1 TRRNPVLMGCQT
13 HKLKQAQYHQR
24 ALQAGTKK
32 KKKPAIRRA
41 SSGSLRFSTSSM
53 FLWSLLFTATETS
66 SFSLHEPS
74 VFFKNFSAS
83 QPPQTPEKNPFFA
96 DACVFAK
103 TVCGWG
109 SCDDGDRTRESSA
122 TGAESFI
129 DSGHLM
135 SCHKN
140 RM

>member
-1 TRRNPVLMGCQT
+1 
-13 HKLKQAQYHQR
+13 
-24 ALQAGTKK
+24 
-32 KKKPAIRRA
+32 
-41 SSGSLRFSTSSM
+41 
-53 FLWSLLFTATETS
+53 
-66 SFSLHEPS
+66 
-74 VFFKNFSAS
+74 
-83 QPPQTPEKNPFFA
+83 
-96 DACVFAK
+96 VFAK

-109 SCDDGDRTRESSA
+109 SCDDGNRTRESSA

>member
-1 TRRNPVLMGCQT
+1 
-13 HKLKQAQYHQR
+13 
-24 ALQAGTKK
+24 
-32 KKKPAIRRA
+32 
-41 SSGSLRFSTSSM
+41 M
-53 FLWSLLFTATETS
+53 FLWSLLSVATETS
-66 SFSLHEPS
+66 SFSLHELS
-74 VFFKNFSAS
+74 VFFKNFSAA
-83 QPPQTPEKNPFFA
+83 QPPRHPKKNPFFA

>member
-1 TRRNPVLMGCQT
+1 QEFFNSTVSQEPR
-13 HKLKQAQYHQR
+13 
-24 ALQAGTKK
+24 
-32 KKKPAIRRA
+32 KKP
-41 SSGSLRFSTSSM
+41 
-53 FLWSLLFTATETS
+53 
-66 SFSLHEPS
+66 
-74 VFFKNFSAS
+74 V
-83 QPPQTPEKNPFFA
+83 FA
-96 DACVFAK
+96 DTCVFARI
-103 TVCGWG
+103 VCGWG

>member
-1 TRRNPVLMGCQT
+1 CI
-13 HKLKQAQYHQR
+13 
-24 ALQAGTKK
+24 LQEFFNSTVSQEPR
-32 KKKPAIRRA
+32 KKP
-41 SSGSLRFSTSSM
+41 
-53 FLWSLLFTATETS
+53 
-66 SFSLHEPS
+66 
-74 VFFKNFSAS
+74 V
-83 QPPQTPEKNPFFA
+83 FA
-96 DACVFAK
+96 DTCVFVRI
-103 TVCGWG
+103 VCGWG

>member
-1 TRRNPVLMGCQT
+1 MNLLYSSSITDRTASPESRKNPV
-13 HKLKQAQYHQR
+13 
-24 ALQAGTKK
+24 
-32 KKKPAIRRA
+32 
-41 SSGSLRFSTSSM
+41 
-53 FLWSLLFTATETS
+53 
-66 SFSLHEPS
+66 
-74 VFFKNFSAS
+74 
-83 QPPQTPEKNPFFA
+83 FA
-96 DACVFAK
+96 DDCVFAK

-109 SCDDGDRTRESSA
+109 SCDDGNRTRESSA

>member
-1 TRRNPVLMGCQT
+1 
-13 HKLKQAQYHQR
+13 
-24 ALQAGTKK
+24 
-32 KKKPAIRRA
+32 
-41 SSGSLRFSTSSM
+41 M
-53 FLWSLLFTATETS
+53 FLWKLLRSTTETS

-74 VFFKNFSAS
+74 VFFKNFQQHSL
-83 QPPQTPEKNPFFA
+83 PGTPKKPVFA
-96 DACVFAK
+96 DTCVFARI
-103 TVCGWG
+103 VCGWG